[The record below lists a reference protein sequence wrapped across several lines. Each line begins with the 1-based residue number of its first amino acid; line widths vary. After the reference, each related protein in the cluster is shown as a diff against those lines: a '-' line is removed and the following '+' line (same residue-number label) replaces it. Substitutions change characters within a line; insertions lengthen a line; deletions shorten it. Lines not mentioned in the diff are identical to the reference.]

1 MSKGAFTQQTKVRVF
16 MRDVESC
23 AKCGRGLLFELAQF
37 HHRAARGMG
46 GTSLQAVSYPSNA
59 VALCPACHAWIE
71 SHRSIAEL
79 QGFLVRKP
87 REPHTVPIKHAHWG
101 WVVLNI
107 DGSVTMHDR
116 EEESDG

>member
-1 MSKGAFTQQTKVRVF
+1 MSKGAFTKQTKVRVF

-23 AKCGRGLLFELAQF
+23 ARCGRGLLFELAQF

-107 DGSVTMHDR
+107 DGSITMHDR
-116 EEESDG
+116 EEESSG